1 MPHKEKCL
9 DRRQFSIGAVVAS
22 VFAPSSVRAQSAFPN
37 RPLRMILPYAPGGA
51 TDTVARIVAQ
61 RMSETLG
68 QQVIVE
74 NKSGAGGVL
83 GTREG
88 VRSEADGYTILFG
101 NVSTLVLN
109 AHLYKKLPYDPL
121 KELKPL
127 ALICDVP
134 NVLVVSEDSGI
145 ATLAD
150 LIKKAQDNPGKESY
164 GTAGNGTI
172 MHLSTVLFEKL
183 TGTSMIHVPYRGSL
197 PSLQD
202 IMAGRVLMM
211 IDNISGPLAL
221 LKGQK
226 LKALAVST
234 NRRIPALPDVPT
246 FAEAGLQGFVNKS
259 WFGLC
264 TQGGTPA
271 PIRQKLE
278 QVALA
283 AIQHPQTQERLLEL
297 GNVPRPLDTEAFTAF
312 WTQEDAYWKPI
323 VQMSGIVLD

>member
-1 MPHKEKCL
+1 MSRKDTRL
-9 DRRQFSIGAVVAS
+9 NRRQFSIGAVVGGLL
-22 VFAPSSVRAQSAFPN
+22 APSYVRAQEGFPN

-51 TDTVARIVAQ
+51 TDTIARIVAQ
-61 RMSETLG
+61 RMSDILG

-88 VRSEADGYTILFG
+88 VRAEPDGYTILFG

-127 ALICDVP
+127 TLICDVP
-134 NVLVVSEDSGI
+134 NVLVVSQESEI
-145 ATLAD
+145 ASLAD
-150 LIKKAQDNPGKESY
+150 LIKKAKENPGKESY

-183 TGTSMIHVPYRGSL
+183 TGASMTHVPYRGSL

-211 IDNISGPLAL
+211 IDNITGPLAL

-234 NRRIPALPDVPT
+234 EKRIPALPEVPT
-246 FAEAGLQGFVNKS
+246 FAEAGLPGFVNKS

-264 TQGGTPA
+264 TQAATPA

-278 QVALA
+278 QVTLA
-283 AIQHPQTQERLLEL
+283 AIQHPATQERLLEL
-297 GNVPRPLDTEAFTAF
+297 GNIPRALGAEAFRDF
-312 WTQEDAYWKPI
+312 WNQEDTYWKPI
-323 VQMSGIVLD
+323 VQLSGISLD

>member
-1 MPHKEKCL
+1 MPSKENL
-9 DRRQFSIGAVVAS
+9 LNRRQFSIGAAAAG
-22 VFAPSSVRAQSAFPN
+22 VFAPGCGRAQDVFPN

-51 TDTVARIVAQ
+51 TDSVARIVAQ
-61 RMSETLG
+61 RMSEILG

-88 VRSEADGYTILFG
+88 VRADADGYTILFG

-109 AHLYKKLPYDPL
+109 ARLYKKLPYDPL

-134 NVLVVSEDSGI
+134 NVLVVSENSGI

-150 LIKKAQDNPGKESY
+150 LIKKTKENPGKESY

-172 MHLSTVLFEKL
+172 MHLSAVLFEKL

-211 IDNISGPLAL
+211 FDNITGPLAL

-234 NRRIPALPDVPT
+234 DRRIPALPNVPT
-246 FAEAGLQGFVNKS
+246 FAEAGVQGFVNKS

-264 TQGGTPA
+264 TQANTPA

-278 QVALA
+278 QVLLA
-283 AIQHPQTQERLLEL
+283 AIQRPSTQERLVEL
-297 GNVPRPLDTEAFTAF
+297 GNVPRSLDAEAFGAF
-312 WTQEDAYWKPI
+312 WNQEDAYWKPI
-323 VQMSGIVLD
+323 VQMSGISLD